1 VATITLITL
10 LGLSGSVLQN
20 DTKADQ
26 KRLRD
31 YNNRLGSVI
40 SELLSKT
47 NELDHDRTFAQLADR
62 QLSQTI
68 SDTCEQ
74 LVTLADSISL
84 IDHLLKDGQ
93 LDEGRRDLLVTCHAA
108 DTINKRIEGLRTKI
122 KSKSA
127 RMNLDGMA

>member
-1 VATITLITL
+1 

-20 DTKADQ
+20 DSKAELR
-26 KRLRD
+26 RLRD
-31 YNNRLGSVI
+31 YNNRLGAVI

-47 NELDHDRTFAQLADR
+47 NELDQDRSFAQVADR

-74 LVTLADSISL
+74 LITLADSISL
-84 IDHLLKDGQ
+84 IEHLLKDGQ

-108 DTINKRIEGLRTKI
+108 DTINKRIEDLRTRI

-127 RMNLDGMA
+127 RMNLDG